1 MDGVTREIF
10 DNINIFI
17 IENLSD
23 DLKREINKQIV
34 YIYVME
40 IK

>member
-34 YIYVME
+34 YMLW
-40 IK
+40 K

>member
-23 DLKREINKQIV
+23 DLKREINKQIELHPV
-34 YIYVME
+34 
-40 IK
+40 

>member
-34 YIYVME
+34 YICYGN
-40 IK
+40 K